1 MRHTLEQLRAGELM
15 GVRRLSLSCGLR
27 QFPDEIFALAD
38 SLEILDLSGNALSEL
53 PDELAQLPK
62 LRIVFC
68 SDNQFTELPEVLG
81 RCPALTMIGFKA
93 NRIRHVSPRALP
105 AGLRWLVLTD
115 NQIEVLPE
123 EVGQCSQLQKLML
136 AGNRLRKLPA
146 SLAQCTRLELLR
158 IAANQL
164 EALPDCVL
172 GLPRLSWLAF
182 AGNPF
187 SAALESAALG
197 DTAIDAIDWSALAL
211 DELLGEGASGHIYR
225 AQHDEPGAASASV
238 AVKLFKGDVTSD
250 GLPQCEM
257 AASICAGQ
265 HPALIGVLGRV
276 VNHPAEA
283 KGLVL
288 PLIDTA
294 FRNLAGPP
302 SLASC
307 TRDIYSADT
316 RFALTTAVAMAQRI
330 AAAAAHLHARGIMHG
345 DLYAHNILH
354 CGTGRALL
362 GDFGAASF
370 YAVDDQALATA
381 LQRME
386 VRAFGCLLEELLE
399 RSLVQ
404 PGEHAGFARL
414 QVLAQDCLSESPAQ
428 RPLFAEIEA
437 RLQHS

>member
-1 MRHTLEQLRAGELM
+1 MKHTLEQLRAGELA

-27 QFPDEIFALAD
+27 EFPAEIFSLAD
-38 SLEILDLSGNALSEL
+38 SLEILDLSGNALSTL
-53 PDELAQLPK
+53 PDALVTLPK

-68 SDNQFTELPEVLG
+68 SDNQFTALPEVLG

-115 NQIEVLPE
+115 NAIEALPE
-123 EVGQCSQLQKLML
+123 EIGQCTQLQKLML
-136 AGNRLRKLPA
+136 AGNRLRSLPA

-164 EALPDCVL
+164 AALPDCLL

-187 SAALESAALG
+187 CAALESAALG
-197 DTAIDAIDWSALAL
+197 EHSIPDIDWAQL
-211 DELLGEGASGHIYR
+211 DVDVLLGEGASGQIYR
-225 AQHDEPGAASASV
+225 AHCAQPGEGRLAV
-238 AVKLFKGDVTSD
+238 ALKLFKGAVTSD

-257 AASICAGQ
+257 AAAIRAGQ
-265 HPALIGVLGRV
+265 HPGLIGVLGRV
-276 VNHPAEA
+276 QGHPQQAQA
-283 KGLVL
+283 LVM
-288 PLIDTA
+288 PLIDAA

-302 SLASC
+302 SLDSC
-307 TRDIYSADT
+307 TRDIYAEDT
-316 RFALTTAVAMAQRI
+316 RFDLPAALAMAQRI
-330 AAAAAHLHARGIMHG
+330 ASAAAHLHARGIMHG
-345 DLYAHNILH
+345 DLYAHNTLH
-354 CGTGRALL
+354 CGQGRALL

-370 YAVDDQALATA
+370 YAPDAPVASA

-399 RSLVQ
+399 RSRVAPQ
-404 PGEHAGFARL
+404 EAARL
-414 QVLAQDCLSESPAQ
+414 AALQALAADCLSESPAQ

-437 RLQHS
+437 RLQHG